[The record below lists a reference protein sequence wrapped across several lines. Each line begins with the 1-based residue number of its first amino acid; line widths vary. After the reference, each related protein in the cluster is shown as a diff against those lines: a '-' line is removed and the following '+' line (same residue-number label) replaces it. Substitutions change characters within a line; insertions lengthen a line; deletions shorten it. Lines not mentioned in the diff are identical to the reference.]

1 MGYIAAIFIG
11 FGIGVVITSIVSIN
25 NVNEFQ
31 SIISRKEKVI
41 NKLESEK
48 NDIRCERNIYR
59 TLSRYNL
66 RLLNEKENQIEKI
79 KFEIE
84 NNSSRGEK
92 IEKIKMILNR
102 TQGN

>member
-1 MGYIAAIFIG
+1 MGYIAVIFIG

-41 NKLESEK
+41 NKLKCEK
-48 NDIRCERNIYR
+48 DDIRCERNIYR

-66 RLLNEKENQIEKI
+66 RLLNEKENQI
-79 KFEIE
+79 
-84 NNSSRGEK
+84 
-92 IEKIKMILNR
+92 
-102 TQGN
+102 